1 MSDLVKRRIIYW
13 IVATVYGAAL
23 FVAGLLI
30 KQDFSYVG
38 FMNSAFY
45 TGGIVLFTGLL
56 GLVIH
61 WGAFDIFVYG
71 FKDVFYHMNPSPTKQ
86 KEYKDFPE
94 YLEKKKEVRSRTKL
108 VFFWPFLAWGGTYLL
123 VMLIF
128 RIIYLATN
136 GI

>member
-1 MSDLVKRRIIYW
+1 MSDLARRRLIYW
-13 IVATVYGAAL
+13 IVATVYGMVV

-45 TGGIVLFTGLL
+45 TGGIVLFSGLL
-56 GLVIH
+56 LLVTH
-61 WGAFDIFVYG
+61 WGVFDIFVYG
-71 FKDVFYHMNPSPTKQ
+71 FKDVFYHMNPNPNKQ

-94 YLEKKKEVRSRTKL
+94 YIEKKREIRQRKRYTFL
-108 VFFWPFLAWGGTYLL
+108 WPFLAWGGTYLL
-123 VMLIF
+123 VMLIL
-128 RIIYLATN
+128 RIIYLSTN